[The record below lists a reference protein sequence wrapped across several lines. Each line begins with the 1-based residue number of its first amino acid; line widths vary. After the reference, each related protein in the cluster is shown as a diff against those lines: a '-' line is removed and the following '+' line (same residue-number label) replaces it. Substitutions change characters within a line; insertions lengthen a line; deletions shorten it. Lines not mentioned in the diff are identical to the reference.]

1 VTVNPQHADAL
12 AGEGIGSL
20 AAMPAGLSDER
31 AAILLQKFG
40 HNELPAAAS
49 KGLLARAAAQIANP
63 LIYVLLCSAA
73 ISALLGHAADTV
85 IILAVVIINAA
96 IGMVQEGRAE
106 QALAAIRNLISA
118 RASVRRDGRRIVIP
132 ASGVVPGDVLLLEA
146 GDRVAADGLLIRARN
161 MSIDESILTGE
172 SVPVRKVSSPAHED
186 TFAGEESLVFSGT
199 LVAAGQGTV
208 LVKAT
213 GIGTRLGRITTLLER
228 VEEPE
233 TPLIR
238 QMNVFARRVT
248 GVTLAVSSLALAYAW
263 LIGGYPITE
272 AFMIVVSMAVAAI
285 PEALPAVTTITMAVG
300 VQRMAKRHAILRRLP
315 AIETLGCVSTICS
328 DKTGTLTKNEMTV
341 SRLVTAGVCFYV
353 GGVGY
358 APRGGF
364 MLDGLEVD
372 PDADPA
378 LLQLIRAAALCNDAA
393 LRETE
398 HGWVVDGDPLEGAL
412 LVAAIKAGLSIDN
425 LRRSTPRL
433 DEIPF
438 DTAHRYMASLHRCPE
453 GAACLYVKGAPE
465 RILDMCSRQR
475 TADGT
480 AAIDRAY
487 WCHAV
492 EQLAA
497 TGFRVIAVA
506 SKPTHEKG
514 RLTFADVAD
523 GLVLEGLV
531 GLIDP
536 PREEAIA
543 AIAQCRSAGIAVKMI
558 TGDHV
563 GTAAAIA
570 RELGLDVRQPA
581 VAGELLDAL
590 DDDALRRL
598 VTETNVF
605 ARATPEHKLRLVEAL
620 QARGDI
626 VVMTGDGVNDAPALK
641 RADVGVAMG
650 RNGTEAAKEAAE
662 MVLVDDNFASIV
674 AAVREGRA
682 VYDNLQKVIGW
693 TMPTNGGE
701 AMIIVLAIAFGLTLP
716 ITPVQVLWVNT
727 VTAVGLGLVLAFEPA
742 EPDIMQRGP
751 RAANEQLLSR
761 FLIWRV
767 LLVSALFAIGAFGVF
782 EWALHWGYGLD
793 AARTMVVNS
802 IVIMEIAYLFSVR
815 YLRSTSLTLRGAL
828 GTPAVLLGVGG
839 VSALQLAFTYVPFMN
854 ELFDT
859 RPVPLGPGLAILA
872 VGVALFF
879 ILELE
884 KRMQRQHG
892 GFIERGLAVAELPL
906 RGWRQSIQRFVARL
920 RRRLG

>member
-1 VTVNPQHADAL
+1 
-12 AGEGIGSL
+12 
-20 AAMPAGLSDER
+20 MPTGLSDER
-31 AAILLQKFG
+31 AADLLQKFG
-40 HNELPAAAS
+40 HNELPAAAR

-73 ISALLGHAADTV
+73 ISALLGHAVDTA
-85 IILAVVIINAA
+85 IILAVVSINAA

-118 RASVRRDGRRIVIP
+118 RASVRRDGRRIIIP
-132 ASGVVPGDVLLLEA
+132 ASEVVPGDVLLLEA

-172 SVPVRKVSSPAHED
+172 SVPVSKVSSSAHED

-228 VEEPE
+228 VEELE

-248 GVTLAVSSLALAYAW
+248 GVILAVSSLALTYAW
-263 LIGGYPITE
+263 LIGGYPLTE
-272 AFMIVVSMAVAAI
+272 AFMIVVSMAVAGI

-341 SRLVTAGVCFYV
+341 SRLATAGVCFQV

-358 APRGGF
+358 EPRGGF
-364 MLDGLEVD
+364 TLDGLDVD
-372 PDADPA
+372 PDADPT
-378 LLQLIRAAALCNDAA
+378 LLQLLRAAALCNDAA
-393 LRETE
+393 LRETD

-425 LRRSTPRL
+425 LQRSTPRL

-438 DTAHRYMASLHRCPE
+438 DTAHRYMASLHRCPD

-475 TADGT
+475 TADGP

-487 WCHAV
+487 WRKAV

-506 SKPTHEKG
+506 SKPTLEKG
-514 RLTFADVAD
+514 RLAFADVD
-523 GLVLEGLV
+523 DLVVEGLI

-581 VAGELLDAL
+581 VAGELIDAL

-598 VTETNVF
+598 VAEANVF
-605 ARATPEHKLRLVEAL
+605 ARATPEHKLRLVQAL
-620 QARGDI
+620 QARGDV

-682 VYDNLQKVIGW
+682 VYDNLKKVIGW

-701 AMIIVLAIAFGLTLP
+701 AMIIVLALAFGLTLP
-716 ITPVQVLWVNT
+716 ITPVQVLWINT

-751 RAANEQLLSR
+751 RAGNEQLLSG

-793 AARTMVVNS
+793 AARTMVVNA

-815 YLRSTSLTLRGAL
+815 YLSSTSLTLRGAL
-828 GTPAVLLGVGG
+828 GTPAVLLGVGC
-839 VSALQLAFTYVPFMN
+839 VSALQVAFTYVPFMN

-884 KRMQRQHG
+884 KRVQRQYG
-892 GFIERGLAVAELPL
+892 DFIERCLAMAEPPL
-906 RGWRQSIQRFVARL
+906 RGWRRSIQRSAARL

>member
-1 VTVNPQHADAL
+1 MQL
-12 AGEGIGSL
+12 MRAG
-20 AAMPAGLSDER
+20 
-31 AAILLQKFG
+31 
-40 HNELPAAAS
+40 
-49 KGLLARAAAQIANP
+49 
-63 LIYVLLCSAA
+63 
-73 ISALLGHAADTV
+73 
-85 IILAVVIINAA
+85 
-96 IGMVQEGRAE
+96 
-106 QALAAIRNLISA
+106 
-118 RASVRRDGRRIVIP
+118 
-132 ASGVVPGDVLLLEA
+132 
-146 GDRVAADGLLIRARN
+146 
-161 MSIDESILTGE
+161 
-172 SVPVRKVSSPAHED
+172 
-186 TFAGEESLVFSGT
+186 
-199 LVAAGQGTV
+199 
-208 LVKAT
+208 
-213 GIGTRLGRITTLLER
+213 
-228 VEEPE
+228 
-233 TPLIR
+233 
-238 QMNVFARRVT
+238 
-248 GVTLAVSSLALAYAW
+248 
-263 LIGGYPITE
+263 
-272 AFMIVVSMAVAAI
+272 
-285 PEALPAVTTITMAVG
+285 
-300 VQRMAKRHAILRRLP
+300 
-315 AIETLGCVSTICS
+315 
-328 DKTGTLTKNEMTV
+328 
-341 SRLVTAGVCFYV
+341 
-353 GGVGY
+353 
-358 APRGGF
+358 
-364 MLDGLEVD
+364 
-372 PDADPA
+372 
-378 LLQLIRAAALCNDAA
+378 ALCNDAA

-438 DTAHRYMASLHRCPE
+438 DAAHRYMASLHRCPD

-475 TADGT
+475 TADGF
-480 AAIDRAY
+480 ASIDRAY
-487 WCHAV
+487 WRQAV

-506 SKPTHEKG
+506 SKPTHERG
-514 RLTFADVAD
+514 RLAFADVD
-523 GLVLEGLV
+523 DLVVEGLI

-581 VAGELLDAL
+581 VAGELIDAL

-598 VTETNVF
+598 VAEANVF
-605 ARATPEHKLRLVEAL
+605 ARATPEHKLRLVQAL

-682 VYDNLQKVIGW
+682 VYDNLKKVIGW

-701 AMIIVLAIAFGLTLP
+701 AMIIVLAIALGLTLP

-751 RAANEQLLSR
+751 RSANEQLLSG

-782 EWALHWGYGLD
+782 EWALHWGYGVD
-793 AARTMVVNS
+793 AARTMVVNT
-802 IVIMEIAYLFSVR
+802 IVIMELAYLFSVR
-815 YLRSTSLTLRGAL
+815 YLSSTSLTLHGAL

-884 KRMQRQHG
+884 KRAQRQYG
-892 GFIERGLAVAELPL
+892 GFIERGLARAELPL
-906 RGWRQSIQRFVARL
+906 RGWRRSIQRSAARL